1 MEIEEINERLKHWKR
16 RHNELMDAYGDLNKL
31 TSAMPDCKLLRPVF
45 DVWTAYTVAISEL
58 IGDRNEWLQ
67 WYEFECDMGNRPK
80 TVVFVNGR
88 ELEVK
93 TLRHLARVIAD
104 DS

>member
-1 MEIEEINERLKHWKR
+1 MELDQIEERLKHWKR
-16 RHNELMDAYGDLNKL
+16 RQNELMAAYGDLAKL

-45 DVWTAYTVAISEL
+45 DVWTAYTVAVSEL
-58 IGDRNEWLQ
+58 IGDRDEWLQ
-67 WYEFECDMGNRPK
+67 WYELECDMGKRPK
-80 TVVFVNGR
+80 AVAFADGR

-104 DS
+104 GA